1 MSRIDILQYPIKGKA
16 YIQGMKLIYEAPN
29 SSDLPI
35 TESESESDSDGG
47 SMEFISLFVFLFLL
61 MERDVASS
69 NNMQLNL
76 LQLVSFRHFIR
87 ENKNFLPMIFK

>member
-35 TESESESDSDGG
+35 TESESESESDSDGG

-61 MERDVASS
+61 MERCC
-69 NNMQLNL
+69 
-76 LQLVSFRHFIR
+76 
-87 ENKNFLPMIFK
+87 